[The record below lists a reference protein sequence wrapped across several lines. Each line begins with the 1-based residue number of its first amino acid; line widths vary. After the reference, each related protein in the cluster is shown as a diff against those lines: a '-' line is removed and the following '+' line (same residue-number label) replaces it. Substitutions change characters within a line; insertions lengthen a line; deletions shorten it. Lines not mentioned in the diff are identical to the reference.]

1 MKFKNII
8 LYLSVFVFA
17 ITQLTAQTNPVVSN
31 VAFSISGTTVTVT
44 YDVSDAE
51 VGSFTIYMDVS
62 DDGGTTWDYNYG
74 ATSGDI
80 GAGISSGVSKSIQ
93 WTYSGAENGNMKI
106 RISADDLYG
115 DQIYYGRQIYNTVT
129 IGTQIWLKENLNVGT
144 MINSSTVQSDN
155 SILEKYCYENDA
167 ANCLGDYGGLYQW
180 NELMQYTSGAEA
192 QGICPTGWHIPT
204 QAEFFALDDELK
216 DIQSDANLRGK
227 VLKAV
232 VAGGT
237 NESGFTALYSG
248 YYDGAWKK
256 FGTGEINMYTSTGLN
271 EEVYFNNYTFN
282 TWTTGNNAA
291 TAVRCIKD

>member
-1 MKFKNII
+1 MKLKNII

-17 ITQLTAQTNPVVSN
+17 FTQLTAQTNPVVSN
-31 VAFSISGTTVTVT
+31 VAFSISGSTVTVT

-62 DDGGTTWDYNYG
+62 DDGGTTWDYDYG

-80 GAGISSGVSKSIQ
+80 GAGVSAGVSKSIQ
-93 WTYSGAENGNMKI
+93 WTYPGAENSNMKI

-129 IGTQIWLKENLNVGT
+129 IGTQTWLKENLNVGT
-144 MINSSTVQSDN
+144 MINSNTIQSDN

-204 QAEFFALDDELK
+204 QAEFSTLDTEVS
-216 DIQSDANLRGK
+216 SDGNA
-227 VLKAV
+227 LKAV

-237 NESGFTALYSG
+237 NTSGFTALYSG
-248 YYDGAWKK
+248 YLADGDGSGWSK
-256 FGTGEINMYTSTGLN
+256 FGTGEINMYTSTGTN
-271 EEVYFNNYTFN
+271 KGIYFDGYGVN
-282 TWTTGNNAA
+282 TWTHGNTTAM
-291 TAVRCIKD
+291 AVRCIKD